1 MTNEVQKKKTKAEQ
15 NEKKK
20 KQIYA
25 KKKMFVCW
33 SDRQPFRME
42 YFFLRS
48 YFGFIAVI

>member
-15 NEKKK
+15 NRKK

-25 KKKMFVCW
+25 KKNMFVCLLER
-33 SDRQPFRME
+33 SFPNGI
-42 YFFLRS
+42 FFLRS